1 MILSHQIESEHT
13 WELCKSRAF
22 WGEIAPHDHVVQ
34 IYDDKEIFLQT
45 LVGFVGNGINSGD
58 CVVVIARSENLKALN
73 QLLSAH
79 AIKVD
84 TLISEDKYIPL
95 DADEML
101 SQFMVNDWP
110 DEALFTKLVYS
121 LIERARVKGRQLKA
135 FGEMVAIL
143 WEQGHY
149 GATVHLEHLWNKIC
163 AEDPFCLF
171 CAYPKSGFTQD
182 PVESIKA
189 ICAVHSRVIAGDAN
203 LASHIAYRNVAV

>member
-1 MILSHQIESEHT
+1 MILSHQIDAENT

-34 IYDDKEIFLQT
+34 IYDDKEIFLET
-45 LVGFVGNGINSGD
+45 LVDFVGNGINAGD
-58 CVVVIARSENLKALN
+58 CVVVIAKADHL
-73 QLLSAH
+73 QALHQVLRAH

-84 TLISEDKYIPL
+84 ALISEDKYIPL
-95 DADEML
+95 DAEEML
-101 SQFMVNDWP
+101 DQFMIDGWP
-110 DEALFTKLVYS
+110 DEGLFSKVVYS
-121 LIERARVKGRQLKA
+121 LIDRARVKNRQLKA

-182 PVESIKA
+182 PVESMRT
-189 ICAVHSRVIAGDAN
+189 ICAAHTKVIAGDAK
-203 LASHIAYRNVAV
+203 LTSHIAYRNVVV